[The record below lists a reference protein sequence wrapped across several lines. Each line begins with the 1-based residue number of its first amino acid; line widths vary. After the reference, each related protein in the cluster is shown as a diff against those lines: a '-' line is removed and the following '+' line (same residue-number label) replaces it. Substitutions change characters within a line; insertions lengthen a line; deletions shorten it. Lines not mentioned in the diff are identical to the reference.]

1 MSGSTSF
8 EWNGNAAVEKV
19 QLAGSFT
26 QWKPVE
32 MEKNSEADE
41 KWALKL
47 DLSPGEYEF
56 KFVVD
61 GKWQHSELLPT
72 KTNDEGITNNVI
84 IVEGNFCNIYLF
96 HIPYAWH
103 YKPWLYCIFFSPFL
117 TAVYS
122 SDANYVLNK
131 EIIQ

>member
-32 MEKNSEADE
+32 MEKNSAADE

-61 GKWQHSELLPT
+61 GNWVHDELLPT
-72 KTNDEGITNNVI
+72 KTDEEGTKNNVI
-84 IVEGNFCNIYLF
+84 KVEGKSLFNFGFLIMESRSKNITTWGLLK
-96 HIPYAWH
+96 W
-103 YKPWLYCIFFSPFL
+103 
-117 TAVYS
+117 
-122 SDANYVLNK
+122 
-131 EIIQ
+131 

>member
-32 MEKNSEADE
+32 MEKNSAAADE

-56 KFVVD
+56 KFGRMTTVHVAYPT
-61 GKWQHSELLPT
+61 SLIPTELM
-72 KTNDEGITNNVI
+72 VS
-84 IVEGNFCNIYLF
+84 F
-96 HIPYAWH
+96 
-103 YKPWLYCIFFSPFL
+103 
-117 TAVYS
+117 
-122 SDANYVLNK
+122 
-131 EIIQ
+131 

>member
-1 MSGSTSF
+1 MTITTSF
-8 EWNGNAAVEKV
+8 EWNGGSCCAVEKV

-32 MEKNSEADE
+32 MEKNSAAADE

-61 GKWQHSELLPT
+61 GNWVCDELLPT
-72 KTNDEGITNNVI
+72 KTNV
-84 IVEGNFCNIYLF
+84 CCY
-96 HIPYAWH
+96 
-103 YKPWLYCIFFSPFL
+103 
-117 TAVYS
+117 
-122 SDANYVLNK
+122 K
-131 EIIQ
+131 EIFAK

>member
-8 EWNGNAAVEKV
+8 EWNGNAVVEKV

-32 MEKNSEADE
+32 MEKNSAADE

-61 GKWQHSELLPT
+61 GNWVHDELLPT
-72 KTNDEGITNNVI
+72 KPNEEGSKNNVI
-84 IVEGNFCNIYLF
+84 KVEGESLFQFFLAMPSNQDQITYL
-96 HIPYAWH
+96 PTG
-103 YKPWLYCIFFSPFL
+103 SL
-117 TAVYS
+117 TLKCPKVNGS
-122 SDANYVLNK
+122 EGWKD
-131 EIIQ
+131 Q

>member
-8 EWNGNAAVEKV
+8 EWNSNAAVEKV

-32 MEKNSEADE
+32 MEKNSAADE

-61 GKWQHSELLPT
+61 GNWVCDELLPT
-72 KTNDEGITNNVI
+72 KTNEEGSKNNVI
-84 IVEGNFCNIYLF
+84 TVEGKSLFKFVFNSVKNLDQSRYL
-96 HIPYAWH
+96 
-103 YKPWLYCIFFSPFL
+103 L
-117 TAVYS
+117 TYTM
-122 SDANYVLNK
+122 D
-131 EIIQ
+131 